1 MLMLMLMLMPS
12 LGKTAAWSLT
22 LGVMMKT
29 NQYVPNPSA
38 SLRAWSHW
46 LVVLSEQLKLQQK
59 I

>member
-1 MLMLMLMLMPS
+1 MLMLMPS